1 MTAEYKTGNLIFIM
15 KRALFLLTL
24 VLIFSGCNDK
34 NKFSVNGDIKNSKE
48 KYIYLSRLDVDTPVL
63 IDSAKIS
70 RKGTFR
76 LKVKSPGADFYQ
88 LGFSTNNFI
97 TLLAEPGEKIN
108 VVFDSKNLFENYSIG
123 GSPGSEKLRTLDL
136 VLSDTK
142 RKLDSLATVYKNAS
156 KEPGFDAKGPLL
168 ETEYNELVKAQR
180 MKNIAFILGNI
191 NSLSTIKA
199 LYQRLDDQTYV
210 LYEPRDVQYLKIV
223 TDSLTR
229 HYPNSKQV
237 QALARDFEKEL
248 NRLKISEIEQMSK
261 NMPKTVLDPDLQNI
275 SGKRVALSSLKGKY
289 VLLSFWSVQ
298 SKDCI
303 EENLQ
308 FKDLYKLYSK
318 KGFEIYQVN
327 LDENEADWKTA
338 VRYDELPW
346 INTREDDPKNP
357 KTAALFNVKIL
368 PSNYL
373 FDKESKIIASNIHGR
388 ALQLKL
394 EQLFNK

>member
-1 MTAEYKTGNLIFIM
+1 M
-15 KRALFLLTL
+15 KRTLFLLAL

-34 NKFSVNGDIKNSKE
+34 NKFAVNGVIRNSKE
-48 KYIYLSRLDVDTPVL
+48 KYIYLNRLDVDTPVL

-76 LKVKSPGADFYQ
+76 LKVKSTGADFFQ
-88 LGFSTNNFI
+88 LGFSTKNFI
-97 TLLAEPGEKIN
+97 TLLAEPGEKIKLD
-108 VVFDSKNLFENYSIG
+108 FSGQNLFENYSVE
-123 GSPGSEKLRTLDL
+123 GSAGSEKLRTLDL
-136 VLSDTK
+136 VLIETK
-142 RKLDSLATVYKNAS
+142 RKLDSLTSVYKNAS
-156 KEPGFDAKGPLL
+156 KEPGFDVRGPLL

-180 MKNIAFILGNI
+180 MKNIEFILANI
-191 NSLSTIKA
+191 NSLASIKA
-199 LYQRLDDQTYV
+199 LYQRLNDETYV

-223 TDSLTR
+223 SDSLTR

-248 NRLKISEIEQMSK
+248 NSLKISEIEQMSK
-261 NMPKTVLDPDLQNI
+261 NLPKTVLDPDLVNI
-275 SGKRVALSSLKGKY
+275 AGKRVALSSLKGKY
-289 VLLSFWSVQ
+289 VLLAFWSVQ

-308 FKDLYKLYSK
+308 FKELYKLYNK
-318 KGFEIYQVN
+318 KGLEIYQIN
-327 LDENEADWKTA
+327 LDENETAWKAA

-357 KTAALFNVKIL
+357 KNAILFNVKIV

-373 FDKESKIIASNIHGR
+373 FDKESRIIASDLHGR
-388 ALQLKL
+388 ALELKL